1 MGRLGKNDQFA
12 VCIRQA
18 LSVIHPN
25 LMFQVDDSIIC
36 QVSCQASCQVS
47 HMDNVERFVEGVQDT
62 RKIWLELISRLAIR

>member
-1 MGRLGKNDQFA
+1 VDRLGENDQFA

-36 QVSCQASCQVS
+36 QVSCQVS
-47 HMDNVERFVEGVQDT
+47 HMDNVERSVEGVQDT
-62 RKIWLELISRLAIR
+62 RKICLELISRLAIR